1 MEIFCVTYLQI
12 LEEVNLS
19 DERRGS
25 ITPSIARSE
34 EADGAVIMGYA
45 EPNAFRVLRRQN
57 DQSSVE
63 ALEKALRDD
72 PNIKSLSMKV
82 DGAPS
87 RRPTALG
94 VPNMQ

>member
-1 MEIFCVTYLQI
+1 VT
-12 LEEVNLS
+12 EEVS
-19 DERRGS
+19 KADERS
-25 ITPSIARSE
+25 DSLTPSLARSE
-34 EADGAVIMGYA
+34 EADGAVIQGYA
-45 EPNAFRVLRRQN
+45 EPHAFRVLRKQN

-63 ALEKALRDD
+63 ALQKALKDD
-72 PNIKSLSMKV
+72 PNLNSIRIRL